1 MSSFPLRLPSH
12 VMDDVKTLSFESK
25 VSVNQFIASL
35 IAERVGDLKARR
47 MIKERASRADLEAAR
62 RAIAHAKTLVVADD
76 RDVSDWDRL
85 ERKQNEHPPRTTKR
99 GR

>member
-12 VMDDVKTLSFESK
+12 VMEDVKVLSSENN

-47 MIKERASRADLEAAR
+47 MIKERSSRADLDAAR
-62 RAIAHAKTLVVADD
+62 RAIAQAKTLVAVEDAD
-76 RDVSDWDRL
+76 VPDWDRT
-85 ERKQNEHPPRTTKR
+85 ERKQHERPRRTRR

>member
-1 MSSFPLRLPSH
+1 
-12 VMDDVKTLSFESK
+12 MDDVKTLSSQGK

-47 MIKERASRADLEAAR
+47 MIEERASRADLGAAR
-62 RAIAHAKTLVVADD
+62 RAIARAKTLAADD
-76 RDVSDWDRL
+76 RDVPDWDRS
-85 ERKQNEHPPRTTKR
+85 ERKQHERPSRTRR